1 METSEPKWVN
11 PVMNII
17 GVNSLM
23 LEGLQIL
30 KWFSD
35 KDQFFAI
42 IIEFFIMKTSL
53 HQTRDDRYEIVNL
66 WMEKPI
72 KRVLNEVH

>member
-1 METSEPKWVN
+1 MEASEPKWVN